1 MTHERFA
8 TLVWLIPDEA
18 SQTHL
23 RSLIADLARRFDAPL
38 FEPHLTLGRV
48 ADQAFKEI
56 RVETGPITLEAIGI
70 FASQVFTKTLFL
82 RFAPT
87 PALQALRASLG
98 MNAGG
103 YDPHLSL
110 LYCKL
115 PPGAGKGLAASIGL
129 ALDRI
134 TFDRFCVVRCPD
146 PTTTKEEVEAWE
158 RLSSGAL
165 AGV

>member
-18 SQTHL
+18 SQIHL

-38 FEPHLTLGRV
+38 FGPHLTLGRV
-48 ADQAFKEI
+48 ADQAFREM

-98 MNAGG
+98 MNAGN

-115 PPGAGKGLAASIGL
+115 PPGEGKRLAGSIGL

-146 PTTTKEEVEAWE
+146 PTTAREEVEAWE

-165 AGV
+165 AAI